1 MVIGRIILV
10 KWINLIKQK
19 PLHITS
25 QKKNHVPIYIEQGS
39 KDAHANNGQQPTV
52 EEKIFTDEELVALID
67 PILQMDDTSKDGY
80 IDYPEFMRA
89 QQKSQ
94 QNQQQQ
100 QQQQQQTQK
109 SGH

>member
-1 MVIGRIILV
+1 MNERY
-10 KWINLIKQK
+10 
-19 PLHITS
+19 T
-25 QKKNHVPIYIEQGS
+25 EQGS

-100 QQQQQQTQK
+100 AQK